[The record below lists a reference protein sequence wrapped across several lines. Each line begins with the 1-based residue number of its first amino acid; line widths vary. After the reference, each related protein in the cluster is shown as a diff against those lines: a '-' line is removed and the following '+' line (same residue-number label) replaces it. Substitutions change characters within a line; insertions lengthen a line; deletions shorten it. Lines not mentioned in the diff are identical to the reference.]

1 MNVPLYIL
9 FFCSGISGL
18 IYQVVWIREF
28 GNVFGNTVYSA
39 ALVIAVFMLGL
50 GVGSYLIGAWADRR
64 YADRP
69 DSLLKAYGGV
79 EALIACLGL
88 AISLFLPQ
96 LGSISAAASSY
107 SRDGAGWYV
116 LSTASYLAR
125 GAIATILLTPITLL
139 MGGTLTLLIRHLVR
153 KNVGLAGSR
162 IATLYGLNT
171 AGAAFGCFMTDFALV
186 PAVGLQGTQLIAAVL
201 NAAVA
206 AGALYLAGRTG
217 SRIDRR
223 AAHARG
229 PEGGRQA
236 TWEAPTG

>member
-79 EALIACLGL
+79 EALIACL
-88 AISLFLPQ
+88 
-96 LGSISAAASSY
+96 AAAAQSPGHVYRVGWVYSSPH
-107 SRDGAGWYV
+107 
-116 LSTASYLAR
+116 STSAR
-125 GAIATILLTPITLL
+125 
-139 MGGTLTLLIRHLVR
+139 
-153 KNVGLAGSR
+153 
-162 IATLYGLNT
+162 
-171 AGAAFGCFMTDFALV
+171 
-186 PAVGLQGTQLIAAVL
+186 
-201 NAAVA
+201 
-206 AGALYLAGRTG
+206 
-217 SRIDRR
+217 
-223 AAHARG
+223 
-229 PEGGRQA
+229 
-236 TWEAPTG
+236 